1 MAKTQP
7 DILIHKIPAWLL
19 LLVVATTA
27 SAQDIRRESLDL
39 DQVNE
44 LRIVEGTISGREITD
59 YQVSGERSQ
68 ILSVD
73 LLTSNPANYF
83 NILRAGSNQAVF
95 NGSTQGMVAD
105 VPLPESGAYVI
116 RVYLMRSAARRDE
129 TARYSLGIS
138 LGRPEFADG
147 LSGGPDYWK
156 VSAGGGF
163 ALNLRA
169 GPSTRYEAIGRLRN
183 GEVLQN
189 RGCRLTGGERW
200 CAIRATHTGV
210 TGWVA
215 GRYLFE
221 SAAPRRPAMAEGWP
235 IGNGVPFDA
244 TGLVPCAVHAGEPM
258 RQCPFGV
265 VREGPGNAGLWVA
278 LGDGVERQLLFE
290 GGAPVATNSTGN
302 MSFEKAGDL
311 YLIRVGDERFEVPEA
326 VVTGG

>member
-1 MAKTQP
+1 
-7 DILIHKIPAWLL
+7 L
-19 LLVVATTA
+19 
-27 SAQDIRRESLDL
+27 AQEVRRESLDL

-44 LRIVEGTISGREITD
+44 LRIVEGMITGREVVD
-59 YQVSGERSQ
+59 YQVSGEPSQ

-83 NILRAGSNQAVF
+83 NIQPAGSSQAIF
-95 NGSTQGMVAD
+95 IGSIRGTVAD

-116 RVYLMRSAARRDE
+116 RVYLMRSAARRGE
-129 TARYSLGIS
+129 NARYSLGIS

-163 ALNLRA
+163 ALNLRT
-169 GPSTRYEAIGRLRN
+169 GPSTRYETSGGKLRN

-200 CAIRATHTGV
+200 CAIRAMHTGI

-215 GRYLFE
+215 GRYLVE
-221 SAAPRRPAMAEGWP
+221 SAAPKRPAMAEGGP
-235 IGNGVPFDA
+235 IGNGISFDA
-244 TGLVPCAVHAGEPM
+244 TGLVPCAERIGEPF

-265 VREGPGNAGLWVA
+265 VREGPGNASLWVA
-278 LGDGVERQLLFE
+278 LGDGVERQILFE
-290 GGAPVATNSTGN
+290 GGALVATNSADN

-311 YLIRVGDERFEVPEA
+311 FLIRVGDERFEVPEA

>member
-1 MAKTQP
+1 MLHDP
-7 DILIHKIPAWLL
+7 LIYKITTSM
-19 LLVVATTA
+19 LLVAIATT
-27 SAQDIRRESLDL
+27 SFAQDVRHEIVDL
-39 DQVNE
+39 DEVNE
-44 LRIVEGTISGREITD
+44 LHLVPGTITGREIAD
-59 YQVSGERSQ
+59 YQVFGERSQ

-73 LLTSNPANYF
+73 LMTSNPANYF
-83 NILRAGSNQAVF
+83 NILPTGSNQAIF
-95 NGSTQGMVAD
+95 IGSTRGSVAD
-105 VPLPESGAYVI
+105 APLPESGAYVI
-116 RVYLMRSAARRDE
+116 RVYLMQAAARRGE
-129 TARYSLGIS
+129 SARYSLGIS

-169 GPSTRYEAIGRLRN
+169 GPSTRYEVIGKLRN

-221 SAAPRRPAMAEGWP
+221 SAAPQRPAMAEGGP
-235 IGNGVPFDA
+235 KGNGTSFDA
-244 TGLVPCAVHAGEPM
+244 TGLVACAARIGEPI

-278 LGDGVERQLLFE
+278 LGDGVERQILFE
-290 GGAPVATNSTGN
+290 VGAPVATNSAYT

-311 YLIRVGDERFEVPEA
+311 FLIRVGDERFEVPEA

>member
-1 MAKTQP
+1 MSQNVSR
-7 DILIHKIPAWLL
+7 D
-19 LLVVATTA
+19 
-27 SAQDIRRESLDL
+27 RRL
-39 DQVNE
+39 
-44 LRIVEGTISGREITD
+44 TC
-59 YQVSGERSQ
+59 
-68 ILSVD
+68 D

-83 NILRAGSNQAVF
+83 NILRAGSNQAIF
-95 NGSTQGMVAD
+95 IGSNRGTVAD
-105 VPLPESGAYVI
+105 VRLPESGAYVI
-116 RVYLMRSAARRDE
+116 HVYLIGSAARRGE
-129 TARYSLGIS
+129 TARYSLGIR
-138 LGRPEFADG
+138 LGQPEFADG

-169 GPSTRYEAIGRLRN
+169 GPSTRYQAIGKLRN

-215 GRYLFE
+215 GRFLVE
-221 SAAPRRPAMAEGWP
+221 SAAPRRPAMAEGGP
-235 IGNGVPFDA
+235 VGNGEPFDA
-244 TGLVPCAVHAGEPM
+244 TGLVPCAVHAGQPM

-265 VREGPGNAGLWVA
+265 IRAGLGNAGLWVA
-278 LGDGVERQLLFE
+278 LGDETERHILFE
-290 GGAPVATNSTGN
+290 GGVPAIANSADT

-311 YLIRVGDERFEVPEA
+311 FLIRVGDECFEVPEA

>member
-1 MAKTQP
+1 M
-7 DILIHKIPAWLL
+7 LIHKLSASLL
-19 LLVVATTA
+19 LLTVATIA
-27 SAQDIRRESLDL
+27 LAQDVRRETLDIA
-39 DQVNE
+39 QVND
-44 LRIVEGTISGREITD
+44 LRILEGTITGREIVD
-59 YQVSGERSQ
+59 YQVSGKRSQ

-73 LLTSNPANYF
+73 LLTSNPASYF
-83 NILRAGSNQAVF
+83 NLLRAGSKQAIF
-95 NGSTQGMVAD
+95 IGSNRGTVAD
-105 VPLPESGAYVI
+105 LPLPESGAYVI

-156 VSAGGGF
+156 VSTGGGF

-169 GPSTRYEAIGRLRN
+169 GPSIRYEAIGKLRN

-200 CAIRATHTGV
+200 CAVRATHTGV

-215 GRYLFE
+215 GRFVVE
-221 SAAPRRPAMAEGWP
+221 SAAPLRAAMAKGGP
-235 IGNGVPFDA
+235 VGNGEQPFDA
-244 TGLVPCAVHAGEPM
+244 TGVVPCAVHTGQPM

-265 VREGPGNAGLWVA
+265 IRAGLGNAGLWLA
-278 LGDGVERQLLFE
+278 LGDETERHILFE
-290 GGAPVATNSTGN
+290 GGVPVTTNSAET
-302 MSFEKAGDL
+302 MSFEKTGDL
-311 YLIRVGDERFEVPEA
+311 FLIHVGDERFEVPEA

>member
-1 MAKTQP
+1 M
-7 DILIHKIPAWLL
+7 LIHKLSASLL
-19 LLVVATTA
+19 LLTVATTA
-27 SAQDIRRESLDL
+27 LAQDVRRETLDI

-44 LRIVEGTISGREITD
+44 LRILEGAITGREIVD

-73 LLTSNPANYF
+73 LLTSNPASYF
-83 NILRAGSNQAVF
+83 NILRAGSKQAIF
-95 NGSTQGMVAD
+95 IGSTRGTIAD

-116 RVYLMRSAARRDE
+116 RVYLMRSAARRGE

-169 GPSTRYEAIGRLRN
+169 GPSTRYEAIGKLRN

-215 GRYLFE
+215 GRYLVE
-221 SAAPRRPAMAEGWP
+221 SAAPQRPAMAEGGP
-235 IGNGVPFDA
+235 VGNGIPFDA
-244 TGLVPCAVHAGEPM
+244 TGSVPCAARAVEPM
-258 RQCPFGV
+258 QQCPFGV
-265 VREGPGNAGLWVA
+265 VREGPGNAGLWLA
-278 LGDGVERQLLFE
+278 LGDGIERQILFE
-290 GGAPVATNSTGN
+290 GGAPVATNSADN

-311 YLIRVGDERFEVPEA
+311 FLIRVGDERFEVPEA

>member
-1 MAKTQP
+1 M
-7 DILIHKIPAWLL
+7 LL
-19 LLVVATTA
+19 FALATTA
-27 SAQDIRRESLDL
+27 LAQDIRRESLYL

-44 LRIVEGTISGREITD
+44 LRIIEGTITGREIVD

-73 LLTSNPANYF
+73 LLTSNPTNYF
-83 NILRAGSNQAVF
+83 NILRGGSNQAIF
-95 NGSTQGMVAD
+95 IGSTRGTVAD
-105 VPLPESGAYVI
+105 LPLPESGAYVI
-116 RVYLMRSAARRDE
+116 RVYLMRSAARRSE
-129 TARYSLGIS
+129 AARYSLGIS

-156 VSAGGGF
+156 VVAGDGF

-169 GPSTRYEAIGRLRN
+169 GPSIRYEVIGKLRN

-215 GRYLFE
+215 GRYIGE
-221 SAAPRRPAMAEGWP
+221 SAAPRRPAMAEGGP
-235 IGNGVPFDA
+235 IGNGVLFDA
-244 TGLVPCAVHAGEPM
+244 TGLVPCAARAGEPM
-258 RQCPFGV
+258 RPCPFGV

-278 LGDGVERQLLFE
+278 LGDGTERHILFE
-290 GGAPVATNSTGN
+290 GGVPIAANPADTL
-302 MSFEKAGDL
+302 SFEKADDL
-311 YLIRVGDERFEVPEA
+311 FLIRVGSVRFEVPEA

>member
-1 MAKTQP
+1 MIETARIATGGAGRTIETPANTRLP
-7 DILIHKIPAWLL
+7 DMLIHKLSASLL
-19 LLVVATTA
+19 LLTVATTA
-27 SAQDIRRESLDL
+27 LAQDVRRETLDL

-44 LRIVEGTISGREITD
+44 LRIVEGTITGREIVD

-83 NILRAGSNQAVF
+83 NILRAGSKQAIF
-95 NGSTQGMVAD
+95 IGSTRGTVAD

-116 RVYLMRSAARRDE
+116 RVYLMRSAARRGE

-169 GPSTRYEAIGRLRN
+169 GPSTRYEAIGKLRN

-200 CAIRATHTGV
+200 CAIRAIAHGCYRM
-210 TGWVA
+210 
-215 GRYLFE
+215 GRGPV
-221 SAAPRRPAMAEGWP
+221 SRRVRRAPGPAMAEGGP
-235 IGNGVPFDA
+235 VGNGVPFDA
-244 TGLVPCAVHAGEPM
+244 TGLVPCAARAGRAHAAMPL
-258 RQCPFGV
+258 RC
-265 VREGPGNAGLWVA
+265 
-278 LGDGVERQLLFE
+278 
-290 GGAPVATNSTGN
+290 GA
-302 MSFEKAGDL
+302 
-311 YLIRVGDERFEVPEA
+311 
-326 VVTGG
+326 